1 MKTCPRTP
9 RTPPQT
15 MRVGLTFDL
24 PPGGRS
30 EYLVTTLLMEF
41 FSELNRSGVEAGH
54 IAITIDGHHQPPPDT
69 D

>member
-1 MKTCPRTP
+1 
-9 RTPPQT
+9 